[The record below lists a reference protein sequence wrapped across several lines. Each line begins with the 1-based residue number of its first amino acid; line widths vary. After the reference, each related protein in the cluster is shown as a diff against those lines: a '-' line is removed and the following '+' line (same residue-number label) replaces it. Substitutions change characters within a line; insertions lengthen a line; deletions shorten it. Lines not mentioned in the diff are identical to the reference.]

1 MAESEQFDLSEIEGL
16 EKSQILALDILASG
30 GTLKDISGL
39 DDDDIEALYAI
50 GYNFYK
56 QGKYDEAESMFQY
69 ICLYAHLEPRFWM
82 ALGNCRQMQKNHQK
96 AIDAYGFSYMIEQDD
111 PWPPIQA
118 AVCYLAL
125 GNKELAKDSLELAEM
140 SIEPG
145 SDEDGEAA
153 RRIAALREG
162 L

>member
-1 MAESEQFDLSEIEGL
+1 MANTEEFDLSGIEGL

-30 GTLKDISGL
+30 GSLKDISGL
-39 DDDDIEALYAI
+39 SDDDIEALYAI
-50 GYNFYK
+50 GNNFYK
-56 QGKYDEAESMFQY
+56 QGKYDEAENMFQY
-69 ICLYAHLEPRFWM
+69 VCLYAHLDPRFWM
-82 ALGNCRQMQKNHQK
+82 ALGNCRQMQKKYQM

-118 AVCYLAL
+118 AVCYLAMD
-125 GNKELAKDSLELAEM
+125 NKELAKDSLDLADM

-153 RRIAALREG
+153 KRIAALREG